1 LDRQVPEW
9 LGDVSERLRAPAKA
23 IVATL
28 AMAVIFLLFSN
39 FAILKAI
46 GLGFLAPNA
55 DPALDGKLNLVAS
68 AWFTI
73 LASSL
78 SWIMPGINALI
89 VGRTRPDLITDAP
102 WRRALPLIGLVWLL
116 FAGALYWFA
125 GVGPIINTLTNPEVD
140 PLAYLNGSGVTFV
153 GVVAVVGIVWYL
165 IQALRNR
172 QRGIQTDLM
181 YQMLPPD

>member
-1 LDRQVPEW
+1 
-9 LGDVSERLRAPAKA
+9 
-23 IVATL
+23 
-28 AMAVIFLLFSN
+28 MAVIFLLFSN

-78 SWIMPGINALI
+78 SWIMPGINAVLAR
-89 VGRTRPDLITDAP
+89 VTRPDLVRDAP
-102 WRRALPLIGLVWLL
+102 WARALPWIGLVWLI
-116 FAGALYWFA
+116 FALTLYWFA
-125 GVGPIINTLTNPEVD
+125 GIAPIINTLTNPETD
-140 PLAYLNGSGVTFV
+140 PLTYLNGSGVTFV
-153 GVVAVVGIVWYL
+153 FVVLVIGVVWYAV
-165 IQALRNR
+165 QAFRNR
-172 QRGIQTDLM
+172 QRGVETALM